1 MTDRGPPRV
10 QRGLFRPP
18 ARPPLRPQEWE
29 GLAAVSL
36 KRNMPLVPAESI
48 AGRALVTVI
57 AIMTFLAALAAGSG
71 VLVGE
76 ASRGWMDSV
85 SREMTIQV
93 KPVTGRD
100 IEADVRRAEEIA
112 RAAPG
117 VVTTRIFNKAQS
129 AHLLEPWLGAGLD
142 LGELPIPRLIVLE
155 LGPGRFDPAALRRT
169 LAERAPNALLDD
181 HRLWMERLAAMARA
195 LVGLVTL
202 IFALVLVA
210 MALAVT
216 FATRGAM
223 AGNREILDVLH
234 FVGAEDRFIAREFQ
248 RHFLWLGLRGGFI
261 GGGCAMAAFS
271 LSGMI
276 SGWFSN
282 SAESDQLAA
291 MFGGFGLGVAGYL
304 AILVIA
310 IGVGLLTAGIS
321 RNIVFRHLRSL
332 N

>member
-10 QRGLFRPP
+10 QRGPFRPP
-18 ARPPLRPQEWE
+18 VRPQEWE
-29 GLAAVSL
+29 GLAALSL

-85 SREMTIQV
+85 SKEMTIQV

-129 AHLLEPWLGAGLD
+129 AHLLEPWLGVGLD

-155 LGPGRFDPAALRRT
+155 LGAGRFDPAALRRT

-234 FVGAEDRFIAREFQ
+234 FVGAEDSFIAREFQ

-261 GGGCAMAAFS
+261 GGGCAMAAIS

-304 AILVIA
+304 AILIIA

-321 RNIVFRHLRSL
+321 RTIVFRHLRSL

>member
-1 MTDRGPPRV
+1 MTDSGP
-10 QRGLFRPP
+10 FRIRR
-18 ARPPLRPQEWE
+18 AQEWD

-71 VLVGE
+71 VLVSE
-76 ASRGWMDSV
+76 ASRGWMDNV
-85 SREMTIQV
+85 SREMTIQI
-93 KPVTGRD
+93 KPVAGRD
-100 IEADVRRAEEIA
+100 VEADLRRAEEIA

-117 VVTTRIFNKAQS
+117 VEKTRIFNKAQS

-155 LGPGRFDPAALRRT
+155 LGPGRFDPATLRKA
-169 LAERAPNALLDD
+169 LAERLPNAVLDD

-202 IFALVLVA
+202 IFALVLMA
-210 MALAVT
+210 MGLAVT

-304 AILVIA
+304 AILIIS
-310 IGVGLLTAGIS
+310 IGVGLLTAAIS
-321 RNIVFRHLRSL
+321 RTIVFRHLRSL

>member
-1 MTDRGPPRV
+1 
-10 QRGLFRPP
+10 
-18 ARPPLRPQEWE
+18 
-29 GLAAVSL
+29 
-36 KRNMPLVPAESI
+36 
-48 AGRALVTVI
+48 
-57 AIMTFLAALAAGSG
+57 
-71 VLVGE
+71 
-76 ASRGWMDSV
+76 
-85 SREMTIQV
+85 MTIQV
-93 KPVTGRD
+93 KPVAGRD

-117 VVTTRIFNKAQS
+117 VETTRVFNKAQS

-155 LGPGRFDPAALRRT
+155 LGSGRFDPAALRRT

-234 FVGAEDRFIAREFQ
+234 FVGAEDSFIAREFQ
-248 RHFLWLGLRGGFI
+248 RHFLGLGLRGGFI

-276 SGWFSN
+276 TGWFSN

-291 MFGGFGLGVAGYL
+291 MFGGFGLGVAGYT
-304 AILVIA
+304 AILIIS

-321 RNIVFRHLRSL
+321 RTIVFRHLRSL